1 VTNKIQDPLSW
12 LGEQR
17 AVPADW
23 RATSSSSLGE
33 CVFACV
39 CVLVLSIE
47 IEVIGDILFLRFL
60 SGLLR

>member
-1 VTNKIQDPLSW
+1 MQIKYIRLGGSGRGIEVTNKIQDPLSW

-33 CVFACV
+33 CVCV
-39 CVLVLSIE
+39 HVLVCP
-47 IEVIGDILFLRFL
+47 
-60 SGLLR
+60 